1 MNMRNL
7 YEKIMNHKY
16 GGVVIM
22 IMLFII
28 LNVLMLLER

>member
-1 MNMRNL
+1 MRNL

-16 GGVVIM
+16 GGVLVM

>member
-1 MNMRNL
+1 MRNL

-16 GGVVIM
+16 GGVLVM
-22 IMLFII
+22 IVLFVI